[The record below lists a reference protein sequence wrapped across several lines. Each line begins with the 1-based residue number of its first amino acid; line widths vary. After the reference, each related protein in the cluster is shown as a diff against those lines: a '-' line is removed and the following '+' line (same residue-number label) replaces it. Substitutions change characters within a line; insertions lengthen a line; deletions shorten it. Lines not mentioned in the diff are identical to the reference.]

1 MKKPGESKRIG
12 VARFMF
18 GSRSRGVNRIFGRL
32 GLFVGQ
38 VGQFFLNLGVV
49 AGLHGEGGGAA
60 G

>member
-12 VARFMF
+12 VAGFMF
-18 GSRSRGVNRIFGRL
+18 GSRSLGVNRIFGRL
-32 GLFVGQ
+32 GLLVGQ
-38 VGQFFLNLGVV
+38 VGQFFLHLGVV